1 MRKVLLALYALVL
14 LLSMPARADTAM
26 SLYKSFTGNVN
37 FAGTQVTI
45 RDRGKNASACSVY
58 GEKVGQSAT
67 LTLPSESNV
76 VSAQLYWAGSGS
88 ADATVTLNSKSV
100 TAPNSRIYTS
110 ATIGGGF
117 NYFSAAADVT
127 DIVRL
132 KGGGTYTFSGL
143 QVASGR
149 PWCDRSAVLGGYAL
163 VVIYSQKYE
172 TYRTL
177 NLYEGFRAM
186 LNSEVR
192 LDMANFRVPE
202 NVSSSSVG
210 RFGHLVWEGD
220 ADIKQEGE
228 SLTFYNFTLTQ
239 STYGPSGN
247 NFNSKSSINGDTNSL
262 GIDFDAYSMS
272 GWPARLNSVSAVFR
286 TGGDLVMLNAAL
298 LAVPNTPEADLSV
311 ELARTTDLR
320 PGALATYTATVTN
333 KGPGTEAGPFKVS
346 LTLPAG
352 LSYNSFSGTNWNCTG
367 SGTSASCTYSGALEN
382 GARAVLTLK
391 AMVSSSASGNKT
403 STVTVI
409 GNNDPAGDNNQ
420 SSETGA
426 VGTTGGMSYVF
437 TSVACKVGD
446 LVGDG
451 ATCPLFDGPVVAGTA
466 PSIYLTAV
474 DGANTARALS
484 TSKETAVSL
493 ALALGCVNPAE
504 PGSVKA
510 SYASA
515 TVPAVTTTLP
525 ACSPDATVAASATSN
540 SAIWASFN
548 PSFPANTPS
557 LPYKFSYLDVG
568 SVKLYVST
576 TGSAGTRNFVQFVS
590 MPAALK
596 LTVTNAEGKV
606 NPGVVGLS
614 GNGFARAGEK
624 FTIKVEALGSGG
636 TVVLPSFGKESGNTR
651 PVLVNSVARRDAGP
665 TDKESAAAL
674 EGEYPSSG
682 AFTGKEFY
690 WSDVGTFSLTVKLEK
705 YIGEQ
710 AGAVG
715 TQDVGRFYPA
725 SFKTVAGP
733 GFDCLPRMNC
743 PEVGLAAIKT
753 ATYSLQPFDVRVVA
767 LDDNGKQLVNFD
779 TARFPELVPELTLMA
794 VGQPGAGATLPGLVV
809 TPGRASTRSV
819 TFGLGS
825 AFDADA
831 GKGPWPA
838 PTAVYLRATAD
849 DNRMGV
855 KLGITSVQSEAA
867 DSEEGGIMVIAGRL
881 AINNVIG
888 SELLKTPIPM
898 RAQYWT
904 GRSWENNT
912 SVANLSVLK
921 TDQAVFSGCTSKL
934 ALRGSCDTS
943 LVKTSDPGTL
953 TLNAGGPRFMLA
965 PVGAGR
971 FGSFRIRMKSPDWL
985 PSMYGQITIG
995 AYRSP
1000 VIYIREV
1007 Y

>member
-1 MRKVLLALYALVL
+1 MRTVLLALYALVL
-14 LLSMPARADTAM
+14 LFAMPARADTAM

-45 RDRGKNASACSVY
+45 RDRGKNATACSVY
-58 GEKVGQSAT
+58 GEKVAQSAT
-67 LTLPSESNV
+67 LTLPSEANV

-88 ADATVTLNSKSV
+88 ADSTVTLNSKSV
-100 TAPNSRIYTS
+100 TAPNTRIYTS

-143 QVASGR
+143 QVSNGR
-149 PWCDRSAVLGGYAL
+149 PWCERSAVLGGYAL
-163 VVIYSQKYE
+163 VVVYSQKNE

-192 LDMANFRVPE
+192 LDMANFRVPD

-239 STYGPSGN
+239 PPYGPSGN
-247 NFNSKSSINGDTNSL
+247 NFNSKSSINGDTSSL

-320 PGALATYTATVTN
+320 PGAIATYTATVTN
-333 KGPGTEAGPFKVS
+333 KGPGTETGPFKVS

-352 LSYNSFSGTNWNCTG
+352 LSYSAFSGTNWNCTG

-382 GARAVLTLK
+382 GAKAVLTLK
-391 AMVSSSASGNKT
+391 AMVSTGATGNKT
-403 STVTVI
+403 STATVA
-409 GNNDPAGDNNQ
+409 GNNDPAADNNQ
-420 SSETGA
+420 SSETGI

-451 ATCPLFDGPVVAGTA
+451 AACPLFDGPLVAGTA
-466 PSIYLTAV
+466 PTVYLTAV

-484 TSKETAVSL
+484 TSKETAVDL

-515 TVPAVTTTLP
+515 TVTTALP
-525 ACSPDATVAASATSN
+525 ACSPDATVAASATGN
-540 SAIWASFN
+540 SAIWASLS

-557 LPYKFSYLDVG
+557 LPYRFSYLDAG

-576 TGSAGTRNFVQFVS
+576 TGSTGTRNFVQFVS

-596 LTVTNAEGKV
+596 LTVTNAEGKA
-606 NPGVVGLS
+606 NPGTAGLS
-614 GNGFARAGEK
+614 GNGFVRAGEN
-624 FTIKVEALGSGG
+624 FTIKVEALGSGSTG
-636 TVVLPSFGKESGNTR
+636 VLPSFGKESGNAR
-651 PVLVNSVARRDAGP
+651 PVLVNSVARRDEGP
-665 TDKESAAAL
+665 RDEKSAAAL
-674 EGEYPSSG
+674 EGDYPASG
-682 AFTGKEFY
+682 AFAGNGFY
-690 WSDVGTFSLTVKLEK
+690 WSDIGTFALTVRLDK

-725 SFKTVAGP
+725 AFKTVPGP

-743 PEVGLAAIKT
+743 PAVGLAAIKT
-753 ATYSLQPFDVRVVA
+753 AAYSLQPFDVRVVA
-767 LDDNGKQLVNFD
+767 LDQNGRQLENFD
-779 TARFPELVPELTLMA
+779 TARFPDLVPELTLAA
-794 VGQPGAGATLPGLVV
+794 VSQPGTGVTLRGLVD
-809 TPGRASTRSV
+809 TPGRASTRPV
-819 TFGLGS
+819 TFALPS
-825 AFDADA
+825 AFDADG

-838 PTAVYLRATAD
+838 PTAVYLRASAD
-849 DNRMGV
+849 DNRLGV

-867 DSEEGGIMVIAGRL
+867 ESEEGGIMVIAGRL

-912 SVANLSVLK
+912 SLEKLTVLK
-921 TDQAVFSGCTSKL
+921 TDQATFSGCTSKL

-943 LVKTSDPGTL
+943 LVKTSDPGNL
-953 TLNAGGPRFMLA
+953 TLNGGGTRSCWRPSAR
-965 PVGAGR
+965 G
-971 FGSFRIRMKSPDWL
+971 GSATSA
-985 PSMYGQITIG
+985 SG
-995 AYRSP
+995 
-1000 VIYIREV
+1000 
-1007 Y
+1007 